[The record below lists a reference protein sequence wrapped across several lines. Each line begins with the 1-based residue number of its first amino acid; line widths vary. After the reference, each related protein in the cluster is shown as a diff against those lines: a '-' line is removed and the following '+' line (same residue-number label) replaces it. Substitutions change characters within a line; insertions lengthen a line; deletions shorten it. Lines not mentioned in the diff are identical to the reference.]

1 MIIEIKGI
9 PQPQPRQRHFSKK
22 TKSGKTISGNYDPG
36 TAGSWRE
43 VVGLAL
49 SQAAPSV
56 PYTGPVYLELT
67 FFMPRPKGHYRTKDG
82 RPSNILKPN
91 APHFHISRP
100 DRDNLEKL
108 IMDEL
113 KRQGYYK
120 DDGQVCAGQPQ
131 KVYGN
136 GFVGCVMRFE
146 DWTLQEKNH
155 QQMRE
160 QTQRKIAALK
170 SQT

>member
-9 PQPQPRQRHFSKK
+9 PKAQPRQRHWAKVHK
-22 TKSGKTISGNYDPG
+22 GKVVSGNYDPG
-36 TAGSWRE
+36 TADSWRE
-43 VVGLAL
+43 LVALELAKH
-49 SQAAPSV
+49 APKE
-56 PYTGPVYLELT
+56 PYLGPVCLEIT
-67 FFMPRPKGHYRTKDG
+67 FLMPRPKAHFRTKG
-82 RPSNILKPN
+82 GKPSNILKPN

-160 QTQRKIAALK
+160 QTQQKIAALK